1 MATYTFERK
10 DAYIEISFKGD
21 VTLEHSFDFKD
32 EIKDRIAKED
42 CNQVI
47 IDLHDVP
54 FMDSSG
60 LGMLISFFK
69 DINEKQGTIVFYG
82 VHDYLKK
89 LLALVKLDQVFM
101 IREDKKEAIK
111 ELSI

>member
-1 MATYTFERK
+1 MASYTFERK
-10 DAYIEISFKGD
+10 ENHIELSFEGD

-32 EIKDRIAKED
+32 EIKEKIAKEN

-47 IDLHDVP
+47 IDLEKVP

-69 DINEKQGTIVFYG
+69 DINEKQGIIVYYG

-89 LLALVKLDQVFM
+89 LLALVKLDQVFV
-101 IREDKKEAIK
+101 IRDDKEAAIK